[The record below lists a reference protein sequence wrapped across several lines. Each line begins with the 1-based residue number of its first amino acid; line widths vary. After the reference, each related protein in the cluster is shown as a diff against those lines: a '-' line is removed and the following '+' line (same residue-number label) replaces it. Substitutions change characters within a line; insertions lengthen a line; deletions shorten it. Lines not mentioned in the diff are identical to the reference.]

1 MAARPRTRA
10 KGNWPDNLYEPR
22 PGYYTWRDPRSG
34 KTHVIGR
41 VPLAVAKFQAMEAN
55 AHITAPTKSLIER
68 VQDSGKT
75 VADLLGKM
83 PSDGIAENTRRSR
96 LSLDKKIRDALGDIG
111 CSGLTVKHIAELL
124 ESERDAGKA
133 RSAQALRSR
142 MVSMCRR
149 GVELGWMQT
158 NLAEVTGSPEV
169 KVKRRRLNGIEEF
182 NAILRVAPQVNEW
195 LANAMLLALVSGQ
208 DRVTIASWQR
218 PPSAAT
224 SVLVRRGKTGV
235 QIDVPLELRL
245 DALGMSLG
253 DVIARCKA
261 SSVATKF
268 LVHHVRPHGNAPTG
282 SPVHPDSITHAFAN
296 ARTLAGID
304 GDDAP
309 TFHEIR
315 SLAKRLYSEQ
325 GNVDTKAL
333 LGHLTERM
341 SALYADPRGI
351 APIRVKI
358 GGRF

>member
-41 VPLAVAKFQAMEAN
+41 VPLAVAKFQAIEAN
-55 AHITAPTKSLIER
+55 AHIVAAPKSLIER
-68 VQDSGKT
+68 VQSAGQT
-75 VADLLGKM
+75 VSDLLSKM
-83 PSDGIAENTRRSR
+83 PTEGIAENTLRSR
-96 LSLDKKIRDALGDIG
+96 KSLDKAIREKLGEIDCTAL
-111 CSGLTVKHIAELL
+111 SVKHIAELL
-124 ESERDAGKA
+124 EDVRDAGKA
-133 RSAQALRSR
+133 RWAQALRSR
-142 MVSMCRR
+142 MVAICRR

-182 NAILRVAPQVNEW
+182 NAILKVAPQVNEW
-195 LANAMLLALVSGQ
+195 LGNAMLLALVSGQ
-208 DRVTIASWQR
+208 DRVTIAEWQR
-218 PPSAAT
+218 PPSSAT
-224 SVLVRRGKTGV
+224 SVLLHRGKTGV
-235 QIDVPLELRL
+235 KIDVPLELRL
-245 DALGMSLG
+245 DALGLSLG
-253 DVIARCKA
+253 DVIARCKS

-268 LVHHVRPHGNAPTG
+268 LIHHVRPYGNAPTG
-282 SPVHPDSITHAFAN
+282 SPVHPDSISHAFAD
-296 ARTLAGID
+296 ARALAGIK

-315 SLAKRLYSEQ
+315 SLAKRLYSDQ

-341 SALYADPRGI
+341 SSLYADPRGI

-358 GGRF
+358 G